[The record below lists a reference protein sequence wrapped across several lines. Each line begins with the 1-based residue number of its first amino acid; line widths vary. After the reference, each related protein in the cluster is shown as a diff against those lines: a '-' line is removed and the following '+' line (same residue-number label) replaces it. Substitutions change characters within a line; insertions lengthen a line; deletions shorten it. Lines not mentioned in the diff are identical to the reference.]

1 MCDTYQKLNNESG
14 RVTFK
19 WMKCLLIEVGSRV
32 LQKKKKLIKELK
44 HIIDVLLAILDIY
57 LCRYKMCSLCNL
69 ANAFIQK
76 DKE

>member
-1 MCDTYQKLNNESG
+1 MCDTYQKLNNEG
-14 RVTFK
+14 GGATFK
-19 WMKCLLIEVGSRV
+19 WMKCHLIEVGSRV
-32 LQKKKKLIKELK
+32 LKKKMIKELK

-57 LCRYKMCSLCNL
+57 LCRYKSCLLCNL

>member
-44 HIIDVLLAILDIY
+44 HIIDVLLAIH
-57 LCRYKMCSLCNL
+57 
-69 ANAFIQK
+69 Q
-76 DKE
+76 